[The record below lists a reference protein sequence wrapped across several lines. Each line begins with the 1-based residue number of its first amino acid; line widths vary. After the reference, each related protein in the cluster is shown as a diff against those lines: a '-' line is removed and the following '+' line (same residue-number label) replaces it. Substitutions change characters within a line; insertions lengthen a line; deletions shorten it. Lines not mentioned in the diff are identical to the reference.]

1 MDAHY
6 SVKGAIL
13 IDTKL
18 FTKFI
23 LRVKDQKDGNRDVKI
38 EDNHMYSPDNYSSGR
53 VEFLSLAKLQDPKM
67 GFLVDD
73 TVIIEAEVT
82 LLGLVM
88 KEKLSIYPTGDE
100 SKNGKGHISIFLE
113 LDTSLAVGSDVN
125 VTVNLFVFNH
135 FEDKYFSFQDGRVR
149 RYHALKKTW
158 GIAKFIDIETFS
170 NPEKGYLLD
179 DTCVFG
185 AEIFVIKSSFKSERL
200 SMMNEPSTYFQTWK
214 FTKFSSLSSDTC
226 SGNFGCYN
234 WYIWLY
240 PDGTGKSKGNS
251 ISVFLCTSKS
261 KIPADTKLFTKFILR
276 VKDQTDE
283 NRNVKI
289 EDNHLYSPYNY
300 SSGWVEFL
308 SLAKL
313 QDPKMG
319 FLVDDTLIIEA
330 EVTLLGLVMK
340 E

>member
-13 IDTKL
+13 TGRYTPPTHYV
-18 FTKFI
+18 F
-23 LRVKDQKDGNRDVKI
+23 KI
-38 EDNHMYSPDNYSSGR
+38 ESFSKLTKAIEDKYSSDKFDA
-53 VEFLSLAKLQDPKM
+53 E
-67 GFLVDD
+67 GFSW
-73 TVIIEAEVT
+73 
-82 LLGLVM
+82 
-88 KEKLSIYPTGDE
+88 KLSIYPTGDW
-100 SKNGKGHISIFLE
+100 SKNGKCYISIFLE

-125 VTVNLFVFNH
+125 ATVNLFVFNH

-170 NPEKGYLLD
+170 NPQNGYLLD
-179 DTCVFG
+179 DTCAFG

-214 FTKFSSLSSDTC
+214 ITKFSSNLTNENYSS
-226 SGNFGCYN
+226 GYFGYYG
-234 WYIWLY
+234 WYILLC
-240 PDGTGKSKGNS
+240 PDGTGKGKGNS
-251 ISVFLCTSKS
+251 ISVFLCTTKS

-276 VKDQTDE
+276 VKDQTDG
-283 NRNVKI
+283 NRDVEI
-289 EDNHLYSPYNY
+289 EDNHMYSPD
-300 SSGWVEFL
+300 SILSGRVEFL

-319 FLVDDTLIIEA
+319 FLVDDTLIVEA

>member
-6 SVKGAIL
+6 SVEGAIL
-13 IDTKL
+13 TGRYTPPTHYV
-18 FTKFI
+18 F
-23 LRVKDQKDGNRDVKI
+23 KI
-38 EDNHMYSPDNYSSGR
+38 ESFS
-53 VEFLSLAKLQDPKM
+53 KLYKAIEDKYNSDKFDAE
-67 GFLVDD
+67 GFSW
-73 TVIIEAEVT
+73 
-82 LLGLVM
+82 
-88 KEKLSIYPTGDE
+88 KLSIYPTGDE

-113 LDTSLAVGSDVN
+113 LVTSLAVGSDVN

-200 SMMNEPSTYFQTWK
+200 SMMNEPSTYFHTWK
-214 FTKFSSLSSDTC
+214 ITKFSSNMTNDNHY

-251 ISVFLCTSKS
+251 ISVFLCTTKS

-276 VKDQTDE
+276 VKDQTGG
-283 NRNVKI
+283 NRDVKI
-289 EDNHLYSPYNY
+289 EDNHLYSPDNY
-300 SSGWVEFL
+300 SSGRVEFL

-319 FLVDDTLIIEA
+319 FLVDDTVTIEA

>member
-1 MDAHY
+1 MDVHY
-6 SVKGAIL
+6 SVEGAIL
-13 IDTKL
+13 TGRYTPPTHYV
-18 FTKFI
+18 F
-23 LRVKDQKDGNRDVKI
+23 KI
-38 EDNHMYSPDNYSSGR
+38 ESFSKLTKAIEDKYSSDKFDA
-53 VEFLSLAKLQDPKM
+53 E
-67 GFLVDD
+67 GFSW
-73 TVIIEAEVT
+73 
-82 LLGLVM
+82 
-88 KEKLSIYPTGDE
+88 KLSIYPTGDE

-135 FEDKYFSFQDGRVR
+135 FEDKYFNGRVR

-300 SSGWVEFL
+300 SSGRVEFL